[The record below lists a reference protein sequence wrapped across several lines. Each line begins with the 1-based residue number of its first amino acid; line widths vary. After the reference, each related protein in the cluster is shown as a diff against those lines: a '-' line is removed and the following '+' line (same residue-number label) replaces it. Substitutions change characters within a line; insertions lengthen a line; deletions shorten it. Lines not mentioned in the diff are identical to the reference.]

1 MSSVN
6 ATTKRC
12 LTKRNTSGNKDSAGR
27 RVDTYD
33 QIVYCEECGF
43 VSPMSVSFEEYT
55 RLHRRFNFIL
65 DRVCDVER
73 EIGVPDLIKFNDSDC
88 TV

>member
-1 MSSVN
+1 M
-6 ATTKRC
+6 
-12 LTKRNTSGNKDSAGR
+12 
-27 RVDTYD
+27 
-33 QIVYCEECGF
+33 YCEECGF

-65 DRVCDVER
+65 ERVCDVER
-73 EIGVPDLIKFNDSDC
+73 EIVVPDLIKFENSDY

>member
-1 MSSVN
+1 MSSEN

-12 LTKRNTSGNKDSAGR
+12 STRKSTSGNKDSGGR

-65 DRVCDVER
+65 ERVCDVER
-73 EIGVPDLIKFNDSDC
+73 EIVVPDLIKLNDSDS